1 MPQDLGYKSLKL
13 KTDNIRART
22 RDVLTA
28 VVWRDKRDVHILT
41 NVHNL
46 PVEGIFCNEHGNS
59 IKPYIVEHYNW
70 HMARGLCGHRGQNG
84 KQLFN
89 HLTHME
95 VYHGTIFPPP
105 GSHGSEHLHSFSS
118 ISDETVSHRDFLKC
132 LVRNLVAHIGNE
144 HIHRSH

>member
-22 RDVLTA
+22 RDDLTA

-41 NVHNL
+41 NIHNL

-59 IKPYIVEHYNW
+59 IKPYIVEQYNR
-70 HMARGLCGHRGQNG
+70 HTARGLCGHRGQNG
-84 KQLFN
+84 KQFFN

-95 VYHGTIFPPP
+95 WNGMELFFHLLDLMALNIYILFLPFRTKRFLIEIFL
-105 GSHGSEHLHSFSS
+105 S
-118 ISDETVSHRDFLKC
+118 V
-132 LVRNLVAHIGNE
+132 
-144 HIHRSH
+144 